1 MRFVWY
7 FNTSVTMKSF
17 MLWRCWTDAMEC
29 SQLATLFYFDPCP
42 VVRSTRITEADQKRT
57 PFLLSFV
64 FWKYLIDRKRKQIWN
79 STCGGVQG
87 WVGWT
92 KALRFLLGRPVGGFG
107 LWGELLT
114 SFNFCLC
121 SNVLRGRGTR
131 SLTFVFVWILLTTDE
146 KDAAVKL
153 AMLVLCLWY
162 SECSL
167 WRTNV
172 RNRGPQLGRSPW
184 NEFKRKETK
193 VTSSHSAPWNT
204 TRPSHSRHLDGALSF
219 LSLWVWAAFD
229 IWVLRKGPGELAV
242 SITISLTPR
251 DQRNTTHKNYKWIYI

>member
-42 VVRSTRITEADQKRT
+42 VVRSTGITEADQKRT

-64 FWKYLIDRKRKQIWN
+64 FWKYLINRKRKQIWN

-121 SNVLRGRGTR
+121 SNVLRGAGDSVLNFCFCLNSSHHGWERRRCETGNAR
-131 SLTFVFVWILLTTDE
+131 LVLVIFWMLTMENERAKQRTSAGPVPLKRIQEKRNQGYLLTLGSVE
-146 KDAAVKL
+146 HHKAVTFATL
-153 AMLVLCLWY
+153 GWRSELPQLVGL
-162 SECSL
+162 SSL
-167 WRTNV
+167 WH
-172 RNRGPQLGRSPW
+172 LGVA
-184 NEFKRKETK
+184 KRAWGAGCF
-193 VTSSHSAPWNT
+193 H
-204 TRPSHSRHLDGALSF
+204 HHL
-219 LSLWVWAAFD
+219 
-229 IWVLRKGPGELAV
+229 
-242 SITISLTPR
+242 TYT
-251 DQRNTTHKNYKWIYI
+251 